1 MPGDPKECRLH
12 ALECMRIARA
22 ATKPD
27 ARDSFTE
34 LAKTWLRLAYD
45 LEVSHDLLETWGGR
59 ATPPGARSRQP
70 RRSRD

>member
-22 ATKPD
+22 AIRPD
-27 ARDSFTE
+27 AKEAFTE

-45 LEVSHDLLETWGGR
+45 LEVSHELLETWGGPQMPLR
-59 ATPPGARSRQP
+59 RSTPPP
-70 RRSRD
+70 RRPRR